1 MVSLVARDGEDIRY
15 EVDVLGETLRLD
27 ESHILALSDVETEA
41 AHHLG
46 GRARFVADGYEGDDA
61 FVGTICKLE
70 ETETGVEY
78 SLMFDDGDIL
88 EGLLA
93 ADLE

>member
-1 MVSLVARDGEDIRY
+1 
-15 EVDVLGETLRLD
+15 
-27 ESHILALSDVETEA
+27 
-41 AHHLG
+41 
-46 GRARFVADGYEGDDA
+46 VADGYEGDDA